1 MMPLKVDAN
10 RCNNCGLCMERCPM
24 DIIRL
29 DEKGLPYQQYDEC
42 WYCGVCEED
51 CPKDALTIEL
61 PFLVK

>member
-1 MMPLKVDAN
+1 MSLIVN
-10 RCNNCGLCMERCPM
+10 ENLCTSCGICVERCTM

-29 DEKGLPYQQYDEC
+29 NDEGFPYIKYAEC

-51 CPKDALTIEL
+51 CPEKALVIDL

>member
-1 MMPLKVDAN
+1 MMPLKVDGNA
-10 RCNNCGLCMERCPM
+10 CTSCGVCVDRCPL

-29 DEKGLPYQQYDEC
+29 DDHGIPYINYDEC

-51 CPKDALTIEL
+51 CPEDAVIVEL

>member
-1 MMPLKVDAN
+1 MTLIIDEN
-10 RCNNCGLCMERCPM
+10 LCTSCSECVERCPM

-29 DEKGLPYQQYDEC
+29 DENGIPYQKYNEC

-51 CPKDALTIEL
+51 CPENALVIEL

>member
-1 MMPLKVDAN
+1 MPLIVDKDL
-10 RCNNCGLCMERCPM
+10 CNSCGTCMERCTM

-29 DEKGLPYQQYDEC
+29 DEEGIPYKKYDEC

-51 CPKDALTIEL
+51 CPEGALILEL

>member
-1 MMPLKVDAN
+1 MTLIIDEN
-10 RCNNCGLCMERCPM
+10 LCTSCSECVECCPM

-29 DEKGLPYQQYDEC
+29 DENGIPYQKYNEC

-51 CPKDALTIEL
+51 CPENALVIEL

>member
-1 MMPLKVDAN
+1 MTLIIDDN
-10 RCNNCGLCMERCPM
+10 LCTSCSECVERCPM

-29 DEKGLPYQQYDEC
+29 DENGIPYQKYNEC

-51 CPKDALTIEL
+51 CPENALVIEL